1 MHLTILKSKIHKAV
15 VTETD
20 IDYVG
25 SITIDL
31 DLMEASG
38 LLSYELVHVWNIT
51 NGNRLVTYAIPGERG
66 SGVICLNG
74 AAAHLNRAGDRVI
87 IAAFAEMTPEE
98 LKAHKPSIVIV
109 NHDNKI
115 ERVI

>member
-1 MHLTILKSKIHKAV
+1 MLLTILKSKIHKAV

-25 SITIDL
+25 SITIDE
-31 DLMEASG
+31 DLMKASG
-38 LLSYELVHVWNIT
+38 LLPYELVHVWNIT
-51 NGNRLVTYAIPGERG
+51 NGNRLETYAIPGPAG

-87 IAAFAEMTPEE
+87 IASFAAMTPEE
-98 LKAHKPSIVIV
+98 LKSHKPTIVIV
-109 NHDNKI
+109 NHDNKV
-115 ERVI
+115 EKVI

>member
-1 MHLTILKSKIHKAV
+1 MQLTILKSKIHKAV

-31 DLMEASG
+31 DLMEGSG
-38 LLSYELVHVWNIT
+38 LLSYEMVHVWNIT

-87 IAAFAEMTPEE
+87 IASFANMTPEE
-98 LKAHKPSIVIV
+98 MKTHKPAIVIV

-115 ERVI
+115 EKVI